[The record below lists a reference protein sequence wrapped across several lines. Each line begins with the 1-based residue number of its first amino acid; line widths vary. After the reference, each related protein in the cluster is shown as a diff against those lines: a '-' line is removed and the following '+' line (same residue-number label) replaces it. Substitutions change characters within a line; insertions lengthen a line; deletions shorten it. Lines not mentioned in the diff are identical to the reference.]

1 MKAARLFSSLISW
14 FVLATSVIIMLSILT
29 DIGQLS
35 ESLEFFRNSTW
46 GAGVLEDLIGS
57 AIASLG
63 LGVGDQGTHLQD
75 ATTSSLNVLS
85 VIGMIALKVLI
96 AFYLAIIAIF
106 LKK

>member
-1 MKAARLFSSLISW
+1 MKAVRLFSSLISW
-14 FVLATSVIIMLSILT
+14 FVIAASAIIMLSIIG
-29 DIGQLS
+29 DIGELS

-46 GAGVLEDLIGS
+46 GTGILEDLIGS

-63 LGVGDQGTHLQD
+63 LGVQDQGTNLQD

-85 VIGMIALKVLI
+85 VIGIIAIKVVV